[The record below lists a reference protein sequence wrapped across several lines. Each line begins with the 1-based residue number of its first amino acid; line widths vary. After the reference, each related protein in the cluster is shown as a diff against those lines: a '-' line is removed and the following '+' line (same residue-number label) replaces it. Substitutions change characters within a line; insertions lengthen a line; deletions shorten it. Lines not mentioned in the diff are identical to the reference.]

1 MKFNF
6 DSNKDAINLAK
17 HQLSLADAAKLDWM
31 AALIWV
37 DSRRDYGE
45 IRQIGFC
52 LLLRAR
58 LTQHIYRL
66 YQKRYLDMFV
76 GLNVAVPLTFSLFIR
91 DKPTLPIT
99 G

>member
-1 MKFNF
+1 MKFTF

-45 IRQIGFC
+45 IRQIG
-52 LLLRAR
+52 LVPIN
-58 LTQHIYRL
+58 QRL
-66 YQKRYLDMFV
+66 YVVVFVDKKTERRIISLRKANNREYERYEQETD
-76 GLNVAVPLTFSLFIR
+76 
-91 DKPTLPIT
+91 
-99 G
+99 

>member
-45 IRQIGFC
+45 IRQIG
-52 LLLRAR
+52 LVPIN
-58 LTQHIYRL
+58 QRL
-66 YQKRYLDMFV
+66 YVVVFVDKKTERRIINLRKANNKEYERYEQETD
-76 GLNVAVPLTFSLFIR
+76 
-91 DKPTLPIT
+91 
-99 G
+99 

>member
-45 IRQIGFC
+45 IRQIG
-52 LLLRAR
+52 LVPMN
-58 LTQHIYRL
+58 QRL
-66 YQKRYLDMFV
+66 YVVVFVDKKTERRIINLRKANNKEYERYEQETD
-76 GLNVAVPLTFSLFIR
+76 
-91 DKPTLPIT
+91 
-99 G
+99 

>member
-45 IRQIGFC
+45 IRQIG
-52 LLLRAR
+52 LVPLN
-58 LTQHIYRL
+58 QRL
-66 YQKRYLDMFV
+66 YVVVFVDKKTERRIISLRKANNREYERYEQETD
-76 GLNVAVPLTFSLFIR
+76 
-91 DKPTLPIT
+91 
-99 G
+99 

>member
-45 IRQIGFC
+45 IRQIG
-52 LLLRAR
+52 LVPMN
-58 LTQHIYRL
+58 QRL
-66 YQKRYLDMFV
+66 YVVVFVDKKTERRIISLRKANNREYERYEQETD
-76 GLNVAVPLTFSLFIR
+76 
-91 DKPTLPIT
+91 
-99 G
+99 

>member
-45 IRQIGFC
+45 IRQIG
-52 LLLRAR
+52 LVPIN
-58 LTQHIYRL
+58 QRL
-66 YQKRYLDMFV
+66 YVVVFVDKKTERRIISLRKANNREYERYEQEIVSGMD
-76 GLNVAVPLTFSLFIR
+76 
-91 DKPTLPIT
+91 
-99 G
+99 

>member
-45 IRQIGFC
+45 IRQIG
-52 LLLRAR
+52 LVPIN
-58 LTQHIYRL
+58 QRL
-66 YQKRYLDMFV
+66 YVVVFVDKKTERRIISLRKANNKEYERYEQETD
-76 GLNVAVPLTFSLFIR
+76 
-91 DKPTLPIT
+91 
-99 G
+99 

>member
-45 IRQIGFC
+45 IRQIG
-52 LLLRAR
+52 LVPIN
-58 LTQHIYRL
+58 QRL
-66 YQKRYLDMFV
+66 YVVVFVDKKTERRIISLRKANNREYERYEKETD
-76 GLNVAVPLTFSLFIR
+76 
-91 DKPTLPIT
+91 
-99 G
+99 

>member
-45 IRQIGFC
+45 IRQIG
-52 LLLRAR
+52 LVPMN
-58 LTQHIYRL
+58 QRL
-66 YQKRYLDMFV
+66 YVVVFVDKKTERRIISLRKANNKEYERYEQETD
-76 GLNVAVPLTFSLFIR
+76 
-91 DKPTLPIT
+91 
-99 G
+99 

>member
-45 IRQIGFC
+45 IRQIG
-52 LLLRAR
+52 LVPMN
-58 LTQHIYRL
+58 QRL
-66 YQKRYLDMFV
+66 YVVVFVDKKTERRIISLRKANNREYERYEKETD
-76 GLNVAVPLTFSLFIR
+76 
-91 DKPTLPIT
+91 
-99 G
+99 

>member
-45 IRQIGFC
+45 IRQIGLVPINQRFYV
-52 LLLRAR
+52 LVFVDKKTERRIISLRKANNR
-58 LTQHIYRL
+58 EYE
-66 YQKRYLDMFV
+66 RYEQETD
-76 GLNVAVPLTFSLFIR
+76 
-91 DKPTLPIT
+91 
-99 G
+99 

>member
-6 DSNKDAINLAK
+6 DSNKDAINFAK

-45 IRQIGFC
+45 IRQIG
-52 LLLRAR
+52 LVPMN
-58 LTQHIYRL
+58 QRL
-66 YQKRYLDMFV
+66 YVVVFVDKKTERRIISLRKANNKEYERYEQETD
-76 GLNVAVPLTFSLFIR
+76 
-91 DKPTLPIT
+91 
-99 G
+99 